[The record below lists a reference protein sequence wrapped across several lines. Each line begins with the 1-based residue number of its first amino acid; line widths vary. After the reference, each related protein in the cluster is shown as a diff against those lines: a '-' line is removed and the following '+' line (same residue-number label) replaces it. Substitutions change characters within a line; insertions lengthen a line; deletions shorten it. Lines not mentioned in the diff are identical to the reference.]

1 MNFCPAVDCRTR
13 VHSLSAFLIDAHPAR
28 SRSRENNRWQETGGR
43 EGTGHGIGFL
53 RPQDSYRCFSCHL
66 PFFPLLS
73 WGGEESAVD
82 GRRIRSLPLEQDY
95 SNAFRT
101 FPPFVGSRFEKRSF
115 FQRIIAVPSLSSY
128 FAGEICEKLDSN
140 IFDRGE
146 TVRKGR
152 RFVIWGM
159 W

>member
-1 MNFCPAVDCRTR
+1 MPFT
-13 VHSLSAFLIDAHPAR
+13 F
-28 SRSRENNRWQETGGR
+28 
-43 EGTGHGIGFL
+43 
-53 RPQDSYRCFSCHL
+53 FS
-66 PFFPLLS
+66 PPPE
-73 WGGEESAVD
+73 GEESAVD
-82 GRRIRSLPLEQDY
+82 GREIRSLPLEQDY
-95 SNAFRT
+95 SNAFRII

>member
-1 MNFCPAVDCRTR
+1 MLTPRDLDRAKTTGDRRRGGKRQGTE
-13 VHSLSAFLIDAHPAR
+13 SAFCGPKIATSAFYAIYL
-28 SRSRENNRWQETGGR
+28 
-43 EGTGHGIGFL
+43 
-53 RPQDSYRCFSCHL
+53 
-66 PFFPLLS
+66 FFPS
-73 WGGEESAVD
+73 SPGGGEESAVD
-82 GRRIRSLPLEQDY
+82 GRGIRSLPLEQDY